1 MKKIIIILII
11 IIISCLYQTS
21 IEPFLLES
29 FTQDYYPHSYASKEC
44 PCLSCIQNSCIT

>member
-11 IIISCLYQTS
+11 IIITCLYQTS
-21 IEPFLLES
+21 IEPFV
-29 FTQDYYPHSYASKEC
+29 QDFYPHSYASNEC